1 MRNWNILPVALI
13 LTELAC
19 APGPSDT
26 AIFEQEVRQAEI
38 DFDRAAADGDVDR
51 FADLVA
57 EDAVFFGATKLEG
70 REAVVAAW
78 QPFLAKNPALSLRW
92 SPTDIEVS
100 SSGDLGVSRGGY
112 RLTQIA
118 EDGSVSVGV
127 GTFVTVW
134 KRSEDGKWRAI
145 LDIGTPA
152 QPAEAE

>member
-1 MRNWNILPVALI
+1 MKTWKILAAAVFLGG
-13 LTELAC
+13 LAC
-19 APGPSDT
+19 APAPPDIS
-26 AIFEQEVRQAEI
+26 IFEQEVRQAEI

-100 SSGDLGVSRGGY
+100 SSGDLGVSRGDY

-118 EDGSVSVGV
+118 EDGSVSAGV

-134 KRSEDGKWRAI
+134 KRSADGKWRAI

-152 QPAEAE
+152 QPVETE

>member
-1 MRNWNILPVALI
+1 MRTWKLLP
-13 LTELAC
+13 LTLVLAGLAC
-19 APGPSDT
+19 TPGPPDT

-38 DFDRAAADGDVDR
+38 EFDRAVAEGDVDR

-57 EDAVFFGATKLEG
+57 EDAVFIGATTLEG

-78 QPFLAKNPALSLRW
+78 QPFLDQNSGLSLRW
-92 SPTDIEVS
+92 SPTEVEVA
-100 SSGDLGVSRGGY
+100 SSGDLGVSRGNY

-118 EDGSVSVGV
+118 EDGSVSIGV

-134 KRSEDGKWRAI
+134 KRTTDGKWRAI

-152 QPAEAE
+152 QPPEAE